1 MASANT
7 VPLKSSNAENES
19 ATPSQKYFISKYKS
33 DKIEQSMQ
41 LRSKLDSI
49 IRMSPK
55 IAKAAP
61 HIRERCSK
69 ADGASILEALKIE
82 FTHMDEIKTY
92 KKTLFM

>member
-1 MASANT
+1 
-7 VPLKSSNAENES
+7 
-19 ATPSQKYFISKYKS
+19 
-33 DKIEQSMQ
+33 MQ